1 MTLLSGTQ
9 VSMAGGLWRVLLIT
23 AYITVG
29 LAALGAIGL
38 FVSTLTEQPI
48 AATTAIVLINVMMF
62 ILDSISQLAWLHPW
76 LLTHWW
82 TAFGD
87 LLRDPMYTGN
97 VTRGLITAAVYAAVF
112 WLAAW
117 ARFSSKDIT
126 S

>member
-1 MTLLSGTQ
+1 M
-9 VSMAGGLWRVLLIT
+9 
-23 AYITVG
+23 
-29 LAALGAIGL
+29 
-38 FVSTLTEQPI
+38 FV
-48 AATTAIVLINVMMF
+48 
-62 ILDSISQLAWLHPW
+62 LDSIEQLSWLHLW

-87 LLRDPMYTGN
+87 LLRDPIATDDI
-97 VTRGLITAAVYAAVF
+97 VRGLLTAGVYTAAF

>member
-9 VSMAGGLWRVLLIT
+9 VSLADGLGRVLLMT
-23 AYITVG
+23 LYLTVG
-29 LAALGAIGL
+29 LSALGAIGL

-48 AATTAIVLINVMMF
+48 AAMTTIVLVNVMMF
-62 ILDSISQLAWLHPW
+62 ILDSISQLEWLHPW

-82 TAFGD
+82 MMATD
-87 LLRDPMYTGN
+87 LLRDPIYTGN
-97 VTRGLITAAVYAAVF
+97 ITRGVITAAVYAAAF

-117 ARFSSKDIT
+117 ARFSGKDVT